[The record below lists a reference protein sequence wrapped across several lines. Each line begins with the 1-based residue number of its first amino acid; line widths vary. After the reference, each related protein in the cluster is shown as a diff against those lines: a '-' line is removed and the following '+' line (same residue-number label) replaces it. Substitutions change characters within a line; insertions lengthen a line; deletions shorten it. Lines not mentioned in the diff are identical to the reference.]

1 MSQGFAILSGTM
13 PVHKLLKDG
22 TASFSGSVSITG
34 TIVPDSDGSRDF
46 GSPDNRWQDVY
57 ALQTTV
63 GAIFETGLTTL
74 GLGKYPTGTVVIWS
88 NGVLVPCY
96 QNEDERVVGATKNG
110 KDQPIILGAEYM
122 LVTGKVCEG
131 DWIVTSNVH
140 GHGKAAKIRNFYG
153 GKRNLFGKVIGQAL
167 EHADGES
174 TLIKCFI
181 QKM

>member
-1 MSQGFAILSGTM
+1 MSQGFAILSGTV

-22 TASFSGSVSITG
+22 TASFSGSVTVTG
-34 TIVPDSDGSRDF
+34 SIVPEGDGSRDF
-46 GSPDNRWQDVY
+46 GAPDNRWQDIY

-88 NGVLVPCY
+88 NGGLVPCF

-110 KDQPIILGAEYM
+110 KDQPIILGAEYV
-122 LVTGKVCEG
+122 LVTGKIKEG
-131 DWIVTSNVH
+131 DWIVTSNIA
-140 GHGKAAKIRNFYG
+140 GHGKAANTRTFYG
-153 GKRNLFGKVIGQAL
+153 TKRNLFGKVIGQAL
-167 EHADGES
+167 EPADGES